1 MMSKLEVQ
9 NISKR
14 YDNKL
19 AVHDVSFTVND
30 DELFVLLGPSDSG
43 KTTILR
49 MICGFE
55 DPDTGNILLD
65 GEDITLKES
74 AVRNI
79 AVVFQDYGI
88 NPTMTVYE
96 NIAQGLRFRRLPKA
110 EIELRVHMVAE
121 MLGLK
126 EKLSRATRNLSG
138 GELQRVAIG
147 RVMVKDADL
156 YLFDEPISQLDPS
169 TRRRTRQEIL
179 MVQRIK
185 KKPGIFITQDHY
197 EAFSM
202 ANHIGVI
209 SEGRIQQIG
218 TPDELIQTPANLFVA
233 RFLADPP
240 LNIVEGYI
248 QLVGTRYQ
256 LRTDSLSMSFPPQW
270 TPLLSRLGP
279 QSKIIMGIR
288 PNIIV
293 PEWGINGMGPAPR
306 VMMRAQ
312 VIHSGPLMGRRTVI
326 LRVGQHTELL
336 AEFKD
341 NVTIHNG
348 QPLTI
353 AINPDQ
359 IFFFHPRSEEL
370 LNPTAQS
377 VFSLH

>member
-1 MMSKLEVQ
+1 MSKLEVQ

-14 YDNKL
+14 YANKL
-19 AVHDVSFTVND
+19 AVNDVSFTVD
-30 DELFVLLGPSDSG
+30 EDELFVLLGPSDSG

-65 GEDITLKES
+65 GQDITLWES
-74 AVRNI
+74 AQRNI
-79 AVVFQDYGI
+79 AVVFQDYGV
-88 NPTMTVYE
+88 NPTMTVYD
-96 NIAQGLRFRRLPKA
+96 NIAQSLRFRRLPKA
-110 EIELRVHMVAE
+110 EVELRVHMVAE
-121 MLGLK
+121 MLGLS
-126 EKLSRATRNLSG
+126 EKLSRHTKNLSG

-147 RVMVKDADL
+147 RVMVKDADI
-156 YLFDEPISQLDPS
+156 YLFDEPISQLDPG
-169 TRRRTRQEIL
+169 TRRHTRQEIL

-202 ANHIGVI
+202 ANRIGVI

-240 LNIVEGYI
+240 LNTLEGYI

-256 LRTDSLSMSFPPQW
+256 LHTDSLRMSFPPQW

-279 QSKIIMGIR
+279 QSKIILGIR

-293 PEWGINGMGPAPR
+293 PEWSISGMGPAPR
-306 VMMRAQ
+306 VMLRSQ
-312 VIHSGPLMGRRTVI
+312 IVHSGPMMGHRTVI
-326 LRVGQHTELL
+326 LRVSQHTELM

-341 NVTIHNG
+341 NVSIHNG
-348 QPLTI
+348 QILTI

-359 IFFFHPRSEEL
+359 IFFFHPHTEEL
-370 LNPTAQS
+370 LNPAAQS